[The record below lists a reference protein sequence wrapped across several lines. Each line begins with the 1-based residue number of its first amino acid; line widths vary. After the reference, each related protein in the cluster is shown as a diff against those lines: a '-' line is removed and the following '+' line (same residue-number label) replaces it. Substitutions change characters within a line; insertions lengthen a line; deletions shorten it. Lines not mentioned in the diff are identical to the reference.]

1 MRHANPVGGAHS
13 DSPATA
19 LRAYA
24 GVQIALH
31 WVNALLLFA
40 LFPLGYYMT
49 SLARGTPGK
58 AEWVNLH
65 KSLGLTAA
73 LVIAWRI
80 TERIRRPVP
89 PPMPG
94 LRCWEAEVT
103 RITHGVLYMCMVVM
117 PLSGYLGSSFNQY
130 GTRFWGLPLPR
141 WGWVDMTLQHLFYT
155 VHATTSYLLLGLVVL
170 HVAGVIKH
178 ERLDALACMQ
188 RMLPGRRDSSR

>member
-1 MRHANPVGGAHS
+1 MRHANRGGGAHS
-13 DSPATA
+13 DGPATA

-40 LFPLGYYMT
+40 LFPLGYYMA

-80 TERIRRPVP
+80 IERIRRPVP
-89 PPMPG
+89 RPMPG
-94 LRCWEAEVT
+94 LRCWEAEVA
-103 RITHGVLYMCMVVM
+103 RITHRLLYMCLVVM

-141 WGWVDMTLQHLFYT
+141 WGWVDLTLQHLFYT
-155 VHATTSYLLLGLVVL
+155 VHATTAYLLLGLVVL

-178 ERLDALACMQ
+178 QWLDAPACTQ
-188 RMLPGRRDSSR
+188 RMLPGRHDSSR